1 MFDFV
6 KKIFSRRRKTR
17 KEIDVTQRYYSFKNL
32 LLTNNE
38 LLDLFSRLQKEL
50 NKFYLNVPVVRSL
63 IIKILDTTFFL
74 IQNLNEFTDN
84 KYQDL
89 YEVFIKLDRQIR
101 ANTNRLIPESK
112 LLELAI
118 PLYEA
123 DVDLIA
129 LVGGKAAHLGEV
141 RSYLNLPVPS
151 GFVLTTT
158 AFKRFIEHNNY
169 KEIIEEKIEKIEL
182 NDLEAV
188 NEASLEL
195 TDLIRKGDI
204 PNDIKE
210 AIEIQW
216 QRLQQKSTFSG
227 IVAVRSSAYGEDSQF
242 SFAGQFKS
250 VLGVK
255 KDKLLE
261 AYKEVIAS
269 KYSPRA
275 IVYRMQ
281 KRIKDEE
288 MPMAV
293 LIIEMVNAKAAGVI
307 YTRDPRQP
315 QEDKMLI
322 TSYWGLGEYVVSGKV
337 STDYFWVS
345 RIEDEIEAHIAHKE
359 VMLVLEIDGIKE
371 KPVPLDLKDK
381 SSLTESEISLLK
393 QYGLI
398 IEGHFNAPQDIEYA
412 VNKEGVYILQT
423 RPLNIL
429 RVLSHRFNSPAK
441 PLLKGISVSLG
452 VASGPVFILDGKSLS
467 EVPEGTILVTKHTS
481 PELAA
486 LIPRVLGIITDL
498 GNPSGHMATVARE
511 EGIPAVLN
519 TLKAT
524 SLLRDG
530 QIVTIDG
537 NNGVVYDGRVE
548 DILKTGEELKP
559 KAVKRGESENLKKTL
574 ELILPL
580 TLLDP
585 RSPQFRPQ
593 SCKTIHDIIRFIH
606 EVSIQEMFNLSDK
619 VASSKRMK
627 VVRLISHL
635 PVPVFIIDLGGGI
648 NKSATEA
655 KVVKPEQ
662 ITSIPF
668 KALWQGMSHP
678 KVRWSGP
685 VGVNIQGFIGVL
697 MRSMAGAEGNLG
709 EPSYAIIS
717 KEYMNFNIR
726 LAYHYSLVDAFC
738 SEIAANNYI
747 NFRFFGGGASA
758 DRRSLRAKCIEEILK
773 YLGFS
778 VIREADLINAW
789 FKKYPL
795 EITKEKL
802 EILGRL
808 MGFTRQLDML
818 MENEDVC
825 YIYADIFKKGEYDLI
840 YKEDFLEKIRKIG
853 DRSQT

>member
-1 MFDFV
+1 MINLV
-6 KKIFSRRRKTR
+6 KKIFSKRKTR

-38 LLDLFSRLQKEL
+38 LLDLFSKLQKEL
-50 NKFYLNVPVVRSL
+50 NRFYLNIPVVRSL
-63 IIKILDTTFFL
+63 IIKILDTSFFL
-74 IQNLNEFTDN
+74 IQNLNEFSDN

-89 YEVFIKLDRQIR
+89 YQVFIKLDRQIR

-112 LLELAI
+112 LVELAI
-118 PLYEA
+118 PLYEV
-123 DVDLIA
+123 DVNLIS
-129 LVGGKAAHLGEV
+129 LVGGKAAHLGEL
-141 RSYLNLPVPS
+141 RSYLNLPVPL

-158 AFKRFIEHNNY
+158 AFKRFIEHNDY
-169 KEIIEEKIEKIEL
+169 KGIIEEKLEKLEL
-182 NDLEAV
+182 NDLEAI
-188 NEASLEL
+188 NKASLEL
-195 TDLIRKGDI
+195 KDLICKGDI
-204 PNDIKE
+204 PDDIKE
-210 AIEIQW
+210 AIDIQW

-250 VLGVK
+250 ILGVK

-275 IVYRMQ
+275 IVYRTQ
-281 KRIKDEE
+281 KRIRDEE

-293 LIIEMVNAKAAGVI
+293 LILEMVNAKAAGVV
-307 YTRDPRQP
+307 YTKDPRQP
-315 QEDKMLI
+315 QEDNMLI
-322 TSYWGLGEYVVSGKV
+322 TSYWGLGEYVVGGKV
-337 STDYFWVS
+337 STDYFLVS
-345 RIEDEIEAHIAHKE
+345 RTGDEIEAHIAHKE
-359 VMLVLEIDGIKE
+359 IMLGLEIDGIKE
-371 KPVPLDLKDK
+371 KPVPLELRDK
-381 SSLTESEISLLK
+381 PSLTEDEIDLLK

-398 IEGHFNAPQDIEYA
+398 IEGHFNTLQDIEYA
-412 VNKEGVYILQT
+412 IDNEGVYILQT
-423 RPLNIL
+423 RPLNISKRL
-429 RVLSHRFNSPAK
+429 TSRKFKPPAK
-441 PLLKGISVSLG
+441 PLLKGISVSFG
-452 VASGPVFILDGKSLS
+452 VASGPVFVLDGKSLS
-467 EVPEGTILVTKHTS
+467 EVPERTILVTKHTS

-511 EGIPAVLN
+511 ESIPTVIN

-524 SLLRDG
+524 SLLKDG

-548 DILKTGEELKP
+548 GILKMGEELRP
-559 KAVKRGESENLKKTL
+559 RAVKRRESESLKKTL

-585 RSPQFRPQ
+585 RSPKFRSQ
-593 SCKTIHDIIRFIH
+593 NCKTIHDIIRFIH
-606 EVSIQEMFNLSDK
+606 EVSIREMFNLSDK
-619 VASSKRMK
+619 VASNKRMR

-648 NKSATEA
+648 DKSASEA

-662 ITSIPF
+662 IASIPF
-668 KALWQGMSHP
+668 KALWQGMAHP

-685 VGVNIQGFIGVL
+685 VGVNIQGFMGVL

-726 LAYHYSLVDAFC
+726 LAYHYSLVDGFC

-758 DRRSLRAKCIEEILK
+758 DRRNLRAKCIEEILK

-778 VIREADLINAW
+778 VVREGDLINAW

-802 EILGRL
+802 DMLGRL

-818 MENEDVC
+818 MDNEDVC
-825 YIYADIFKKGEYDLI
+825 YIYADVFKKGEYDLI
-840 YKEDFLEKIRKIG
+840 YKEDFLKKIG
-853 DRSQT
+853 YGSQT